1 MILSRR
7 SLISG
12 AAAFIAA
19 PAIVRASS
27 LMIIKPERPW
37 RKLPEVIVVDGIVR
51 IPRNVRV
58 SLDANGNFLGVIL
71 EGSNDGY
78 SWVRVS

>member
-37 RKLPEVIVVDGIVR
+37 RRLPELIAINGIVR

-58 SLDANGNFLGVIL
+58 QLDANGNFLGVIL
-71 EGSNDGY
+71 EGSRDGY
-78 SWVRVS
+78 SWMQLP

>member
-27 LMIIKPERPW
+27 LMIIKPW
-37 RKLPEVIVVDGIVR
+37 RRLPEVVVIVR
-51 IPRNVRV
+51 IPRNARV
-58 SLDANGNFLGVIL
+58 SLDANGNFLGIIL

-78 SWVRVS
+78 NWVRVS